1 VDLLVVPSDESD
13 NIPRVILEAFAAQV
27 PVIAFPSGGIPELV
41 EHGVTGLLVRE
52 RTPQALARGICGAIE
67 APELLTAI
75 ATEARRRWERQYALE
90 RYQSEVCDIVEEVVR
105 LHHQRTPS
113 LSAGNKAEA

>member
-1 VDLLVVPSDESD
+1 LLVVPSQESD

-41 EHGVTGLLVRE
+41 ENGVTGLLVGE
-52 RTPQALARGICGAIE
+52 RTPQALARGICSAIE
-67 APELLTAI
+67 APELLTAM
-75 ATEARRRWERQYALE
+75 ATEARRRWERQYALQ
-90 RYQSEVCDIVEEVVR
+90 RFQSEVCEIVEEVVR

-113 LSAGNKAEA
+113 LRAGNKAEA